1 MIEAPGGDV
10 DLTGTIAYLVSER
23 RAADVTKV
31 LTAPVSVRY
40 RFNLP
45 FSISKLD
52 CGTVIQA
59 TACAPAARRQ
69 FAQ

>member
-1 MIEAPGGDV
+1 MVEAPGGDV
-10 DLTGTIAYLVSER
+10 DLSRTIAYLIVS
-23 RAADVTKV
+23 DVPQTSQKV